1 MAQRKI
7 MEWTKNNV
15 YCSEEK
21 DLIQRNKIEYC
32 ASFDKTWKSSSQIWI
47 SNECQDALKIIFI
60 ENLNKS
66 KVHLLFHQQNF

>member
-32 ASFDKTWKSSSQIWI
+32 
-47 SNECQDALKIIFI
+47 FI
-60 ENLNKS
+60 R
-66 KVHLLFHQQNF
+66 QNVEIK